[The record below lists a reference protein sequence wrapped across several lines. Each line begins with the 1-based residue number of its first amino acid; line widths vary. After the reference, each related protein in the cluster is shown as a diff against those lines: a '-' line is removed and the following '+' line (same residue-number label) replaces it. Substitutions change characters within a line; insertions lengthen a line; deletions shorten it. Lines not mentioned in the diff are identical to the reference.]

1 MILFIIL
8 EHNEWSRSVYIDC
21 FLDKREAEQTL
32 AHLIQEANEGGWNS
46 RFRIVSGERT
56 EEDLAFIQDEICSL
70 ERVCSILQDD
80 ELNTS
85 KIQKILSRYREM
97 ADNLQV
103 AETTW
108 ES

>member
-8 EHNEWSRSVYIDC
+8 EHNEWSSSVYIDC

-32 AHLIQEANEGGWNS
+32 ADLIQEANEGGWNN

-70 ERVCSILQDD
+70 ERISSSLQD
-80 ELNTS
+80 
-85 KIQKILSRYREM
+85 KRLSRYRKM
-97 ADNLQV
+97 ADDLQV
-103 AETTW
+103 TETTW